1 MKTAAIYLA
10 AGTSRRMGTDKR
22 SLVLNGVS
30 LGSMALKN
38 ALLSELDHIFVI
50 TGKGD
55 PLHWLSDVFFLNP
68 LSNKWSQAECEQAGK
83 GQGHSIQCG
92 LQKAAEYEADAVII
106 LLADQ
111 PFVTADIINT
121 LIDSYQ
127 KERRYSFIAAENHHL
142 PMPPILFSN
151 QCFPVL
157 HQLKGD
163 QGARHVIR
171 ESMINTGK
179 MISFQDPLLFYDVDT
194 VEDYTLLLNKFGE

>member
-22 SLVLNGVS
+22 SLFLNGVS
-30 LGSMALKN
+30 LGSMALKH
-38 ALLSELDHIFVI
+38 ALLSEVDHIFVI
-50 TGKGD
+50 TRKGD
-55 PLHWLSDVFFLNP
+55 SLHWLSDFFFLP
-68 LSNKWSQAECEQAGK
+68 PISNKWSQAECEQAGK
-83 GQGHSIQCG
+83 GLGHSIQCG
-92 LQKAAEYEADAVII
+92 VKRVVEYEADAVII

-127 KERRYSFIAAENHHL
+127 RERRYSFIAAENQHL

-151 QCFPVL
+151 QYFPAL

-171 ESMINTGK
+171 ERMINRGK
-179 MISFQDPLLFYDVDT
+179 LIDFQDPSLFYDVDT
-194 VEDYTLLLNKFGE
+194 VEDYTFLLNKFGE

>member
-22 SLVLNGVS
+22 SLFLNGVS
-30 LGSMALKN
+30 LGSIALKN

-50 TGKGD
+50 TRKGD
-55 PLHWLSDVFFLNP
+55 SLHWLSDFFFLDP
-68 LSNKWSQAECEQAGK
+68 ISNKWSQAECEKAGK

-121 LIDSYQ
+121 LIDSYH
-127 KERRYSFIAAENHHL
+127 KESRYSFIAAENQHF
-142 PMPPILFSN
+142 PMPPN

-171 ESMINTGK
+171 ESMIKTGK

-194 VEDYTLLLNKFGE
+194 AEDYTLLLNKFGE

>member
-22 SLVLNGVS
+22 SLFLNGVS
-30 LGSMALKN
+30 LGSMAFKN
-38 ALLSELDHIFVI
+38 ALLSKLDHIFVI

-55 PLHWLSDVFFLNP
+55 SLHWLSDFFFLDP
-68 LSNKWSQAECEQAGK
+68 ISNKWSQEECEQADK
-83 GQGHSIQCG
+83 GQSHSIQCG
-92 LQKAAEYEADAVII
+92 LKRALDYKADAVII

-111 PFVTADIINT
+111 PFVTTDIINT
-121 LIDSYQ
+121 LIDSY
-127 KERRYSFIAAENHHL
+127 RREHHYSFIAAENQHL

-151 QCFPVL
+151 QCFPLL

-163 QGARHVIR
+163 QGARYVIR
-171 ESMINTGK
+171 ERMINTGK

-194 VEDYTLLLNKFGE
+194 IEDYTLLLNKFGE

>member
-1 MKTAAIYLA
+1 M
-10 AGTSRRMGTDKR
+10 SKR
-22 SLVLNGVS
+22 V
-30 LGSMALKN
+30 
-38 ALLSELDHIFVI
+38 
-50 TGKGD
+50 
-55 PLHWLSDVFFLNP
+55 
-68 LSNKWSQAECEQAGK
+68 C
-83 GQGHSIQCG
+83 QGHSIQCG
-92 LQKAAEYEADAVII
+92 LQKAAAYEADAVII

-127 KERRYSFIAAENHHL
+127 KEPCYSFIAAENHHL

-157 HQLKGD
+157 QQLKGD

>member
-22 SLVLNGVS
+22 SLFLNGVS
-30 LGSMALKN
+30 LGSMALKH

-55 PLHWLSDVFFLNP
+55 SLHWLSEFFFLSP
-68 LSNKWSQAECEQAGK
+68 MSNKWSQAECEQAGK

-92 LQKAAEYEADAVII
+92 VKKAAAYEADAVII

-127 KERRYSFIAAENHHL
+127 KERRYSFIAAENQHL

-163 QGARHVIR
+163 RGARHVIR
-171 ESMINTGK
+171 ESMINMGK

-194 VEDYTLLLNKFGE
+194 VEDYRLLLNKFGE

>member
-22 SLVLNGVS
+22 SLFLNGVS

-38 ALLSELDHIFVI
+38 ALLSKLDHIFVI

-68 LSNKWSQAECEQAGK
+68 LSNKWSQTECEQADK

-92 LQKAAEYEADAVII
+92 VKKAAEYGADAVII

-127 KERRYSFIAAENHHL
+127 KERRYLFIAAENQHL

-194 VEDYTLLLNKFGE
+194 AEDYTLLLNKFGE

>member
-22 SLVLNGVS
+22 SLFLNGAS
-30 LGSMALKN
+30 LGSMALQN
-38 ALLSELDHIFVI
+38 ALLSKLDHIFVI
-50 TGKGD
+50 TRKGD
-55 PLHWLSDVFFLNP
+55 SLHWLSAFFFLYP
-68 LSNKWSQAECEQAGK
+68 MSNKWSQVECEQAGK

-92 LQKAAEYEADAVII
+92 LKRAVEYEADAVII

-111 PFVTADIINT
+111 PFVTTDIINT

-127 KERRYSFIAAENHHL
+127 REHHYLFIAAENQHL

-163 QGARHVIR
+163 QGARYVIR
-171 ESMINTGK
+171 ERILNTGK
-179 MISFQDPLLFYDVDT
+179 MINFQDPLLFYDVDT
-194 VEDYTLLLNKFGE
+194 VEDYNLLLNKFGE

>member
-22 SLVLNGVS
+22 SLFLNGAS

-38 ALLSELDHIFVI
+38 ALLSKLDHIFVI
-50 TGKGD
+50 TRKGD
-55 PLHWLSDVFFLNP
+55 SLHWLSAFFFLYP
-68 LSNKWSQAECEQAGK
+68 MSNKWSQVECEQAGK

-92 LQKAAEYEADAVII
+92 LKRTVEYEADAVII

-111 PFVTADIINT
+111 PFVTTDIINT

-127 KERRYSFIAAENHHL
+127 REHHYSFIAAENQHL

-163 QGARHVIR
+163 QGARYVIR
-171 ESMINTGK
+171 ERILNTGK
-179 MISFQDPLLFYDVDT
+179 MINFQDPLLFYDVDT
-194 VEDYTLLLNKFGE
+194 VEDYNLLLNKFGE